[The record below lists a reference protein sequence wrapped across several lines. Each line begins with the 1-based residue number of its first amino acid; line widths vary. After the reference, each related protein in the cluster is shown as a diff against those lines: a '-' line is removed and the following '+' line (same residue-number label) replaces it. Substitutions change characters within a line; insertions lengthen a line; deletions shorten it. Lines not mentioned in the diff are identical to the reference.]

1 MGVFPD
7 ISLSEAREKRDEYRK
22 LLTRD
27 IDPRTLRMP
36 QKLKVENTAVNSL
49 EQVAVDWMRVKRSKV
64 SQDIQM
70 IFGDHLSFMFF
81 RT

>member
-1 MGVFPD
+1 
-7 ISLSEAREKRDEYRK
+7 
-22 LLTRD
+22 
-27 IDPRTLRMP
+27 MP

-49 EQVAVDWMRVKRSKV
+49 EQVAVDWLRVKRSRV